1 MRRARPYGFGLSFQ
15 DMLMAMIAVYAFL
28 FIVAYALIRPADEK
42 PGVEMKAEYML
53 SVEWPD
59 GSLDDIDLHLLLP
72 DQKMV
77 NFRTREVQH
86 ALLDHDDLGTNG
98 LYYGADGK
106 PVRIPEHKEVI
117 TLRAV
122 VPGTYVANVHV
133 YRVNQAESAES
144 SESKL
149 PFPVKVRLLKL
160 NPRVEDVAV
169 ADVVV
174 SRVGEQ
180 KTAFQFTIHDGG
192 DVRVDRGDDVP
203 FIPTA
208 PVLASS

>member
-1 MRRARPYGFGLSFQ
+1 
-15 DMLMAMIAVYAFL
+15 
-28 FIVAYALIRPADEK
+28 
-42 PGVEMKAEYML
+42 
-53 SVEWPD
+53 
-59 GSLDDIDLHLLLP
+59 
-72 DQKMV
+72 
-77 NFRTREVQH
+77 
-86 ALLDHDDLGTNG
+86 
-98 LYYGADGK
+98 
-106 PVRIPEHKEVI
+106 
-117 TLRAV
+117 

-133 YRVNQAESAES
+133 YRVNHAESAES

-180 KTAFQFTIHDGG
+180 KTAFQFTIRDGG
-192 DVRVDRGDDVP
+192 DVSVDRGDDVP